1 MNETILEE
9 LYKTLPLKERQ
20 GTGGMKFKYIP
31 NENVIDR
38 MNKTFKGDWS
48 TIVTHKEIIEDQ
60 LLIEVLVTASNP
72 DTQVQFSHTGFSSQ
86 PIARYRE
93 GVNAGK
99 IVDIGNIY
107 KSALAK
113 AIVNACTRW
122 GVGLFKETNVY
133 NTVDDVVDTV
143 AASPVLPPAP
153 PVSVPSAPIVNQQP
167 VNVIPPV
174 VAAPVTQPNVP
185 VVPTQR
191 VVTSSTV
198 LTQAVPPPPVAA
210 PSNVAVPVAQIPVVE
225 LPKVPVPN
233 QEMAPPVPVMP
244 PVNIQP
250 VLPIP
255 PVVNAFVPPAPV
267 VNTVPSTPGIPF
279 ATQPTDSAG
288 ISDVQCVALNGI
300 LDMQKIEYG
309 VLAKEAFDER
319 GISRQVP
326 LKEELNYDDAV
337 VIIKYGNDKF
347 RKR

>member
-1 MNETILEE
+1 MNETILKE

-38 MNKTFKGDWS
+38 MNKTFKGSWS
-48 TIVTHKEIIEDQ
+48 TNVTHKEIIEDQ
-60 LLIEVLVTASNP
+60 LLMEVLVTVSDP
-72 DTQVQFSHTGFSSQ
+72 DTEVQFSHTGFSSQ
-86 PIARYRE
+86 PIARYKE

-133 NTVDDVVDTV
+133 GTDDNVVNTPSVSAP
-143 AASPVLPPAP
+143 AAAPIVLPPAP
-153 PVSVPSAPIVNQQP
+153 VVNQQP

-174 VAAPVTQPNVP
+174 AQPNTP
-185 VVPTQR
+185 VIPTQK

-198 LTQAVPPPPVAA
+198 LTQAVTPAPPIV
-210 PSNVAVPVAQIPVVE
+210 QTPVVE

-233 QEMAPPVPVMP
+233 QEMVAPIAVVQPVPT
-244 PVNIQP
+244 QP
-250 VLPIP
+250 IIP
-255 PVVNAFVPPAPV
+255 VPPAPV
-267 VNTVPSTPGIPF
+267 INNIPSTPNVPF
-279 ATQPTDSAG
+279 AAQPTESMG

-300 LDMQKIEYG
+300 LDMQGIEYD
-309 VLAKEAFDER
+309 VLAKEAFGAR
-319 GISRQVP
+319 GISKLIP

>member
-1 MNETILEE
+1 MNELILEE

-31 NENVIDR
+31 NEKVIDR
-38 MNKTFKGDWS
+38 MNKVFKGSWS
-48 TIVTHKEIIEDQ
+48 TNVTYKEIIEDQ
-60 LLIEVLVTASNP
+60 LIMEVLVTVSDP
-72 DTQVQFSHTGFSSQ
+72 DTEVQFSHTGFSSQ
-86 PIARYRE
+86 PIARYKD

-99 IVDIGNIY
+99 IVDLGNIY

-133 NTVDDVVDTV
+133 GTGDVVSTV
-143 AASPVLPPAP
+143 STPAAPVGVPA
-153 PVSVPSAPIVNQQP
+153 AP
-167 VNVIPPV
+167 VNVPFPPPV
-174 VAAPVTQPNVP
+174 AAALVAPPNVP
-185 VVPTQR
+185 VIPTKR

-198 LTQAVPPPPVAA
+198 LTQAVPPA
-210 PSNVAVPVAQIPVVE
+210 SIDVPQQPIVQAPVVE

-233 QEMAPPVPVMP
+233 QEIVVPIPVVQPV
-244 PVNIQP
+244 QP
-250 VLPIP
+250 VLP
-255 PVVNAFVPPAPV
+255 VPPT
-267 VNTVPSTPGIPF
+267 VNTVVSPAPLVNNIPTTPSVPF
-279 ATQPTDSAG
+279 ATQPTESMG

-300 LDMQKIEYG
+300 LDMQKIEYD

-319 GISRQVP
+319 EISKPIPR
-326 LKEELNYDDAV
+326 KEELNYEDAV